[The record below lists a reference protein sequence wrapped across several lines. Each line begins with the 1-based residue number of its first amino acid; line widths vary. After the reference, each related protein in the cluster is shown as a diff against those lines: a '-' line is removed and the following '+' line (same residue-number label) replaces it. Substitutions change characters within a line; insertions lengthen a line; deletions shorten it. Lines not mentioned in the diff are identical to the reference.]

1 MADYATHAA
10 RAAEH
15 LEAAEGSKGRLSETQ
30 RIAMAEVEALLALAA
45 AINGRR
51 GDVTGH

>member
-1 MADYATHAA
+1 MADYATHTAQ
-10 RAAEH
+10 AAEH
-15 LEAAEGSKGRLSETQ
+15 LESVERSRGRLSDDQ
-30 RIAMAEVEALLALAA
+30 RIAMAEVEALLALAT